1 MASGTTG
8 RLPTSLCSVACGG
21 KRRDDSAYTGL
32 SLESQERPRPCKYPC
47 NFHRAVSID
56 CVTRSVEP
64 NMKIVSL
71 VALAI
76 ATFGAW
82 LFRAG
87 LPPTQA
93 SEARVPVLVELFTSE
108 GCSSCPPAD
117 AFLQKLDHDQPI
129 SGADIVVLSE
139 HVDYWDELGWKDPY
153 SSRLFTDRQA
163 AYGQRFGLSTVYTP
177 QMVVDGASEFVGN
190 DSHLAE
196 EAFSKAVSR
205 AKIGIRFS
213 SVSVETGSV
222 RAHLETDSLP
232 AELGLREGEVYV
244 ALALDHAETQ
254 VSRGENSGRKLTY
267 TSVLRTLQRV

>member
-1 MASGTTG
+1 
-8 RLPTSLCSVACGG
+8 
-21 KRRDDSAYTGL
+21 
-32 SLESQERPRPCKYPC
+32 
-47 NFHRAVSID
+47 
-56 CVTRSVEP
+56 
-64 NMKIVSL
+64 MKIVSL

-76 ATFGAW
+76 AMLGAW

-93 SEARVPVLVELFTSE
+93 SEGRVPVLVELFTSE

-163 AYGQRFGLSTVYTP
+163 AYGQRFGLRTVYTP

-190 DSHLAE
+190 DSRLAE
-196 EAFSKAVSR
+196 KAFSKAVSR

-213 SVSVETGSV
+213 SVSAETGFV

-267 TSVLRTLQRV
+267 TSVLRTLERVGTLRAGDSFSKDIHLKLERGADPRSLRLIAFVQEPGYGKVAGAAMQSLGK

>member
-1 MASGTTG
+1 M
-8 RLPTSLCSVACGG
+8 RI
-21 KRRDDSAYTGL
+21 L
-32 SLESQERPRPCKYPC
+32 SLIAL
-47 NFHRAVSID
+47 AVSGF
-56 CVTRSVEP
+56 CV
-64 NMKIVSL
+64 
-71 VALAI
+71 
-76 ATFGAW
+76 W
-82 LFRAG
+82 LFRTDFRPAH
-87 LPPTQA
+87 A

-163 AYGQRFGLSTVYTP
+163 AYGQRFGLRTVYTP

-190 DSHLAE
+190 DSRLAE
-196 EAFSKAVSR
+196 KAFSKAVSK

-213 SVSVETGSV
+213 SVSTEPGFV

-254 VSRGENSGRKLTY
+254 ISRGENSGRKLTY
-267 TSVLRTLQRV
+267 TSVLRTLERVGTLRAGENFSKDIHLKLERGSNLQNLRLIAFVQEPGYGKVAGAAMRSIGK